1 MFSAWLNIIFC
12 VYSDITLWHTISIS
26 AHYVH
31 SKIKNKMLLKMSY
44 IIIIRVTF
52 SFGCNLFVTL
62 RGLIIKLYSTKLR
75 LGMQTSDFWQ
85 LLRKNKSIEL
95 EWNKTLPIMHQWEC
109 MPYSLIF
116 PPQALIRDSSPL
128 DLSYHRWRIPEG
140 VVTHLLKTNICFTLF
155 WRKKS
160 LFYSFWL
167 RWVKSTLYFEVMLG
181 DGQILIAT
189 ISLTGVYFC

>member
-1 MFSAWLNIIFC
+1 MCVFRHNTLAYYLYLCTLCSLKDTKQNVVKNELYYYHTSDFFC
-12 VYSDITLWHTISIS
+12 C
-26 AHYVH
+26 
-31 SKIKNKMLLKMSY
+31 
-44 IIIIRVTF
+44 
-52 SFGCNLFVTL
+52 CNLFVTL

-116 PPQALIRDSSPL
+116 PPQALIKDSSPL

-140 VVTHLLKTNICFTLF
+140 VVTHLFKTNICFTLF

-167 RWVKSTLYFEVMLG
+167 RWVKSTFYFEVMLV
-181 DGQILIAT
+181 DWRTLLAT

>member
-1 MFSAWLNIIFC
+1 
-12 VYSDITLWHTISIS
+12 
-26 AHYVH
+26 
-31 SKIKNKMLLKMSY
+31 
-44 IIIIRVTF
+44 
-52 SFGCNLFVTL
+52 
-62 RGLIIKLYSTKLR
+62 
-75 LGMQTSDFWQ
+75 MQTSDFWQ

-95 EWNKTLPIMHQWEC
+95 EWNKTQPIMHQWEC

-140 VVTHLLKTNICFTLF
+140 VVTHLFKTNICFTLF
-155 WRKKS
+155 WRKKT

-181 DGQILIAT
+181 DWRTLLAT
-189 ISLTGVYFC
+189 ISLTGVYFCYFFDLRS